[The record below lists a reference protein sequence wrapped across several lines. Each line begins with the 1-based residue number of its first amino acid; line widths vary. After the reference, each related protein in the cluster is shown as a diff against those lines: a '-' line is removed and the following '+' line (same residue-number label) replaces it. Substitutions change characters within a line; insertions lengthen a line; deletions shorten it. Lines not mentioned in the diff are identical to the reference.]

1 MFHEFPISPIQ
12 GVPGHLNSPYR
23 LNYKANPGDPRELF
37 FIMLRVSLWEPILDF
52 YGRISRQLV
61 GKNIAYFIWRSN
73 TIVLVTQEY
82 MSSYG
87 TTESHLRRLQ
97 MQKLIFIEK

>member
-1 MFHEFPISPIQ
+1 MNQ
-12 GVPGHLNSPYR
+12 TNQTLQV
-23 LNYKANPGDPRELF
+23 
-37 FIMLRVSLWEPILDF
+37 LRVYSWEPILDF
-52 YGRISRQLV
+52 YGRISVQLV
-61 GKNIAYFIWRSN
+61 GKNIAYYIWHSN

-87 TTESHLRRLQ
+87 TRESHLRQLQ